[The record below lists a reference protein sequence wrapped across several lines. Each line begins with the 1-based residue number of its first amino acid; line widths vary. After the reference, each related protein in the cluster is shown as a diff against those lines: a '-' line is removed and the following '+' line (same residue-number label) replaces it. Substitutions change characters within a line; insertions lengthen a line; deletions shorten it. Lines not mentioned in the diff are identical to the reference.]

1 MIQQIPE
8 VVVLRLPLY
17 VRSLANLEREAIEV
31 VSSREL
37 GAQLQMT
44 PAQIRKDLTY
54 FGRFGKQGRGYNVA
68 YLLMELRRILGL
80 DIEWPMVMVGVG
92 RLGRAILSYG
102 RFAPNG
108 FRVVA
113 IFDKDAAQIGKKVG
127 SLAITDVAEL
137 ESVVRSR
144 DVKIGIV
151 SVPPPE
157 AQTTIDAMVKC
168 GIKAIL
174 NYAPIAAQVPA
185 DVKIRDIDPIVALQS
200 LTYHLKTLDKQ

>member
-17 VRSLANLEREAIEV
+17 VRTLANLERQGIEV

-54 FGRFGKQGRGYNVA
+54 FGRFGKQGRGYNVG
-68 YLLMELRRILGL
+68 YLLTELRRILGL
-80 DIEWPMVMVGVG
+80 DRDWPMVLVGVG

-102 RFAPNG
+102 RFAPNR
-108 FRVVA
+108 FKVVA
-113 IFDKDAAQIGKKVG
+113 IFDKDPAQIGKKVG
-127 SLAITDVAEL
+127 NLTIQNAAEL
-137 ESVVRSR
+137 EPVVRSQ
-144 DVKIGIV
+144 DVKVGIV

-174 NYAPIAAQVPA
+174 NYAPIAAQIPP

-200 LTYHLKTLDKQ
+200 LTYHLRTLGH

>member
-17 VRSLANLEREAIEV
+17 VRTLANLERQGIEV

-54 FGRFGKQGRGYNVA
+54 FGRFGKQGRGYNVG
-68 YLLMELRRILGL
+68 YLLTELRRILGL
-80 DIEWPMVMVGVG
+80 DRDWTMVLVGVG

-102 RFAPNG
+102 RFAPNR
-108 FRVVA
+108 FKVVA
-113 IFDKDAAQIGKKVG
+113 IFDKDPAQIGKKVG
-127 SLAITDVAEL
+127 NLTIQNAAEL
-137 ESVVRSR
+137 ESVVRSQ
-144 DVKIGIV
+144 DVKVGIV

-174 NYAPIAAQVPA
+174 NYAPIAAQIPP

-200 LTYHLKTLDKQ
+200 LTYHLRTLGH